1 MYYFVKEYIVILML
15 IKLYVFN
22 RRIRRVFE
30 IQIKEWELSGLD
42 KLWGEDVDLMFCG
55 CGLKF
60 GFIL

>member
-1 MYYFVKEYIVILML
+1 ML

-42 KLWGEDVDLMFCG
+42 ILWGEDVDLMYCG